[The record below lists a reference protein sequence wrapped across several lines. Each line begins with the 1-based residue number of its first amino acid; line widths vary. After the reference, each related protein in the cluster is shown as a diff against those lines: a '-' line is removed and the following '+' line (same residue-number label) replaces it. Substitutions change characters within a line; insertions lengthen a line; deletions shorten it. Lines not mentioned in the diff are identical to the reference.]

1 MAVTITITVD
11 DTDEKVLLNDLLDI
25 QEWVQGA
32 VDGKIN
38 NCWKR
43 MQQNWTQRLMNDDT
57 FTDPIP
63 SNKADFVTLVTSR
76 DDYQTRSERDAAHL
90 ASQEV

>member
-25 QEWVQGA
+25 QEWVQDA
-32 VDGKIN
+32 VDGKVS

-43 MQQNWTQRLMNDDT
+43 MQQSWTQQLMDDDS
-57 FTDPIP
+57 FTGSIP
-63 SNKADFVTLVTSR
+63 SNKADFVTLITSR
-76 DDYQTRSERDAAHL
+76 PDYQNRSQRDAA
-90 ASQEV
+90 SQIAE

>member
-11 DTDEKVLLNDLLDI
+11 ETDGKVLLNDVLDI

-32 VDGKIN
+32 VEGKIN

-43 MQQNWTQRLMNDDT
+43 MQQNWTQQLMNDDT

-76 DDYQTRSERDAAHL
+76 DDYQTRSERDA
-90 ASQEV
+90 SQAAE

>member
-1 MAVTITITVD
+1 MAVTVTITID

-25 QEWVQGA
+25 NAWCQDA
-32 VDGKIN
+32 VTGKKN
-38 NCWKR
+38 NSWKR
-43 MQQNWTQRLMNDDT
+43 MQSEWTTKLMNDES

-76 DDYQTRSERDAAHL
+76 SDYKNRTQRDA
-90 ASQEV
+90 EE

>member
-25 QEWVQGA
+25 QEWAQGA
-32 VDGKIN
+32 VEGKIN

-43 MQQNWTQRLMNDDT
+43 MQQNWTQQLMNDDT

-76 DDYQTRSERDAAHL
+76 GDYQTRSERDAA
-90 ASQEV
+90 QETPE

>member
-76 DDYQTRSERDAAHL
+76 DDYQTRSERDAA
-90 ASQEV
+90 QETP